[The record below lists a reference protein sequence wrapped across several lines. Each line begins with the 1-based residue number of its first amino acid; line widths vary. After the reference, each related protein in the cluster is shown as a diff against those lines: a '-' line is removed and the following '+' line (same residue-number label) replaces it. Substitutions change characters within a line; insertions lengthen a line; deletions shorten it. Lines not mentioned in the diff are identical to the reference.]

1 MYKKKILG
9 NLGEDIACKFI
20 LNKGYE
26 IVERNFYCRQGEI
39 DIIAKDKNE
48 IVFIEVKSRSNIVFG
63 LPSEAVTKQ
72 KMKHILKTARYFLY
86 KNKMINEYIRF
97 DVVEILIKSGKFN
110 INHIKQI
117 I

>member
-39 DIIAKDKNE
+39 DIIAKDNE
-48 IVFIEVKSRSNIVFG
+48 FLVFIEVKTRKNENYGRPIDAITFYKRNTLLIQLSIIYIKI
-63 LPSEAVTKQ
+63 E
-72 KMKHILKTARYFLY
+72 LKIFL
-86 KNKMINEYIRF
+86 
-97 DVVEILIKSGKFN
+97 
-110 INHIKQI
+110 
-117 I
+117 

>member
-39 DIIAKDKNE
+39 DIIAKDNE
-48 IVFIEVKSRSNIVFG
+48 FLVFIEVIFFIFN
-63 LPSEAVTKQ
+63 LPLS
-72 KMKHILKTARYFLY
+72 HILHSLWCEEVFYRNF
-86 KNKMINEYIRF
+86 RQSF
-97 DVVEILIKSGKFN
+97 S
-110 INHIKQI
+110 
-117 I
+117 